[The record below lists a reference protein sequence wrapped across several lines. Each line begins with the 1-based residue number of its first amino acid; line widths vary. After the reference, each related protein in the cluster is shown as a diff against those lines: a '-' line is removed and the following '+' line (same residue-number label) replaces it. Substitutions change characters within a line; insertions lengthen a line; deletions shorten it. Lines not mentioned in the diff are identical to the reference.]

1 MFVYLC
7 VDFEEIKRKSL
18 PGQGF
23 WLQGRRCL
31 KGPGHRSCP
40 EGFEGFMHLRTLDC
54 NPDPQDLLHLE
65 YDPHCVHTPWIEAWA
80 EFDPTLS
87 SKNKMKDMMWIYD
100 ATRGVES
107 LSVRVKRNLKKC
119 FI

>member
-1 MFVYLC
+1 MS
-7 VDFEEIKRKSL
+7 VDFEEIKRKSV

-23 WLQGRRCL
+23 WLHGRRCL

-40 EGFEGFMHLRTLDC
+40 EVFEGFMHLRTLDC

-87 SKNKMKDMMWIYD
+87 SKNKIKDMMWIYHTGQV
-100 ATRGVES
+100 AGKVF
-107 LSVRVKRNLKKC
+107 C
-119 FI
+119 QG